1 MGPRQ
6 VPLGAMDAN
15 STQAADSSS
24 GAGPAGAQGAPA
36 PSASPVWPS
45 APAAP
50 AAPPAPNAPPTPAAP
65 PAPSA
70 PPAPAAGPAAGT
82 GEQPPTAEWP
92 SAPRAGDYQVNPDDP
107 NNWDGSDPDETEL
120 PPANLWQ
127 RMKADP
133 EYAPEHLALEAVRLL
148 GPEAS
153 RWVQR
158 TQARYPG
165 MPADTVAQI
174 AARRF
179 VTFARLSGA
188 AAGAT
193 GLPGAVIDVGVLA
206 WTQAR
211 MVLHIAASYG
221 IDPTEADRATDLL
234 VLQGVHKYAQTARS
248 ALAVARG
255 HETVDALLPTSKGQ
269 SPQMTQVFLK
279 LGWKLAQMAGLKA
292 AKKMFAKIIPGAAII
307 LGTWANSSATKD
319 LAKKTVALYR
329 NAAPHPYQLPAGP
342 GQPQADQRIEP
353 QARP

>member
-1 MGPRQ
+1 VGPGQ

-36 PSASPVWPS
+36 PSAPPVWPS
-45 APAAP
+45 APAPSAAP
-50 AAPPAPNAPPTPAAP
+50 AP
-65 PAPSA
+65 
-70 PPAPAAGPAAGT
+70 GT

-92 SAPRAGDYQVNPDDP
+92 SAPQAGEYQANPDDP
-107 NNWDGSDPDETEL
+107 NNWDGSAPDETEL
-120 PPANLWQ
+120 PPAGLWQ

-133 EYAPEHLALEAVRLL
+133 EYAPEHLALEAITRL

-269 SPQMTQVFLK
+269 PPQTTQILLK

-292 AKKMFAKIIPGAAII
+292 AKKMFAKLVPGAAII

-342 GQPQADQRIEP
+342 GRPQADQRIEP

>member
-1 MGPRQ
+1 
-6 VPLGAMDAN
+6 MDAN
-15 STQAADSSS
+15 STPAADSSS
-24 GAGPAGAQGAPA
+24 GAAGAQGAPA
-36 PSASPVWPS
+36 PSAPPVWPSTPAAPAAPSAPGAPPAPGAPS

-50 AAPPAPNAPPTPAAP
+50 
-65 PAPSA
+65 
-70 PPAPAAGPAAGT
+70 GT

-92 SAPRAGDYQVNPDDP
+92 SAPQAGEYQVDPDDP
-107 NNWDGSDPDETEL
+107 NNWDGSAPDETEL
-120 PPANLWQ
+120 PPAGLWQ

-133 EYAPEHLALEAVRLL
+133 EYAPEHLVLEAVTRL

-179 VTFARLSGA
+179 ITFARLSGA

-255 HETVDALLPTSKGQ
+255 HETVDALLPTSKGR
-269 SPQMTQVFLK
+269 SPQMTQVLLR

-292 AKKMFAKIIPGAAII
+292 AKKMFAKLVPGAAII

-329 NAAPHPYQLPAGP
+329 NAATHPYQLPAGP
-342 GQPQADQRIEP
+342 GRPQADQRIEP

>member
-1 MGPRQ
+1 
-6 VPLGAMDAN
+6 MDAN

-24 GAGPAGAQGAPA
+24 GAGPAGAQGTPA
-36 PSASPVWPS
+36 PSA
-45 APAAP
+45 
-50 AAPPAPNAPPTPAAP
+50 
-65 PAPSA
+65 
-70 PPAPAAGPAAGT
+70 
-82 GEQPPTAEWP
+82 PPTAEWP
-92 SAPRAGDYQVNPDDP
+92 SAPAAGEYQPVADDP
-107 NNWDGSDPDETEL
+107 NNWDGSEPDETEL
-120 PPANLWQ
+120 PPAGLWQ

-133 EYAPEHLALEAVRLL
+133 EYAPEHLALEAITRL

-221 IDPTEADRATDLL
+221 VDPTEADRATDLL

-255 HETVDALLPTSKGQ
+255 HETVDALLPAKGQ
-269 SPQMTQVFLK
+269 SPQVTQVFLR

-292 AKKMFAKIIPGAAII
+292 AKKMFAKMVPGAAII

-329 NAAPHPYQLPAGP
+329 NAAQHPYQLPAGP
-342 GQPQADQRIEP
+342 GQPQADQQIEP
-353 QARP
+353 RARP